1 MAKKQQIILTHGT
14 NTPGADVVKGL
25 KLGEVLVQHGTGAT
39 ETMLHTLDANNGVTS
54 FPSTAWVENKVTVI
68 NGAAE
73 ALAQKVANLETSATT
88 LDSKIDTK
96 YGEATAYTD
105 DQIVALKNGEIK
117 ANTEAI
123 AAAESAL
130 TAQIQAVDAKVA
142 TKVEQE
148 VYDAKVAELAGA
160 ISAESETRASAVTE
174 LTTAVNGKV
183 AQSEYND
190 KVANFENRIAANT
203 TKLGELETAVANN
216 LTSATTYT
224 DNQIAALKG
233 TFDGTIGALE
243 DVVDGLVESK
253 ADASALTETSNALA
267 ALDDRVEVNE
277 GKIATLIGN
286 DADKSVRTIANEE
299 LAAQLIAEGAAEKL
313 DTLKEIAD
321 WIQQHPEDAAAMN
334 TAIEANAT
342 AITALDTAYKA
353 ADAGLLQK
361 IEAIEEDYLKA
372 SDKSELNNL
381 ITAETENREEAVKAV
396 DDKLGTGFTSEN
408 TVAKA
413 IADEIT
419 ARTNAVAGV
428 QGQIDT
434 ISGNY
439 IKEIEVLTGNNVNDK
454 IVATVSGNKAT
465 IDLKV
470 IDGGEY

>member
-1 MAKKQQIILTHGT
+1 MAKKQIIILSHGSG
-14 NTPGADVVKGL
+14 TPTAGKFNG
-25 KLGEVLVQHGTGAT
+25 LGEVLVQHGTGAT
-39 ETMLHTLDANNGVTS
+39 ETMLHTLDVNSGVTS
-54 FPSTAWVENKVTVI
+54 FPSTAWVENKVTAI

-73 ALAQKVANLETSATT
+73 ALAQKVTNLEISATT

-96 YGEATAYTD
+96 YGEATGYTD
-105 DQIVALKNGEIK
+105 NQINALKNGEIK

-123 AAAESAL
+123 AAAESTL
-130 TAQIQAVDAKVA
+130 TAQIQAVDAKVE
-142 TKVEQE
+142 TKVAQSE
-148 VYDAKVAELAGA
+148 YDAKVAELAGA
-160 ISAESETRASAVTE
+160 ISTESETRASAVTE

-183 AQSEYND
+183 AQSEYD
-190 KVANFENRIAANT
+190 AKVANFEGRIAANT

-277 GKIATLIGN
+277 GKIATLIGA

-361 IEAIEEDYLKA
+361 IEAIEKDYLKA
-372 SDKSELNNL
+372 SDKSELKNL
-381 ITAETENREEAVKAV
+381 ITAETANREEAVKAV
-396 DDKLGTGFTSEN
+396 NDKLGTGFTSEN

-419 ARTNAVAGV
+419 ARANAVAGV

-439 IKEIEVLTGNNVNDK
+439 IKEIEVLTGNNVDDK